1 MELGDRE
8 ESQNVEDDRGRGR
21 TGLMLGGGGIVIVL
35 IALFLGVDPQKILAL
50 LNQQQG
56 PDAGAQVD
64 NGPKDPAEEKI
75 AHFAKVVFGDTE
87 RVWNAQFREMGKVY
101 QEPTLVL
108 YTGQVESACGEASSA
123 VGPFYCSG
131 DSKVYLDLS
140 FFHEMDTKLHA
151 TGEFAR
157 AYVIAHEVG
166 HHVQRLLGYS
176 RRADQLRAS
185 GGRRAASQ
193 VSVRL
198 ELQAD
203 YFAGVWAYH
212 AQQQFKN
219 FLQEGDIESALNA
232 ANQIGDDKLQKQGT
246 GVVRPD
252 SFTHGTS
259 RQRVRWFTQGFKTG
273 DVGQAKM
280 LFDLDYDNL

>member
-8 ESQNVEDDRGRGR
+8 ESQNVEDERGRGR
-21 TGLMLGGGGIVIVL
+21 TGLVLGGGGIVIVL

-56 PDAGAQVD
+56 PGAAQEENV
-64 NGPKDPAEEKI
+64 PVDPAEEPI
-75 AHFAKVVFGDTE
+75 RHFAAVVFGDTE
-87 RVWNAQFREMGKVY
+87 RVWIKQFQEMGKVY
-101 QEPTLVL
+101 QEPKLVL
-108 YTGQVESACGEASSA
+108 YSQQFPSACGEADAA
-123 VGPFYCSG
+123 VGPFYCPG

-140 FFHEMDTKLHA
+140 FFREMDTKLHA
-151 TGEFAR
+151 KGGFAR

-176 RRADQLRAS
+176 RRAEQLRAS
-185 GGRRAASQ
+185 GTRSAASQ
-193 VSVRL
+193 ASVRL

-212 AQQQFKN
+212 AQQDFRH

-232 ANQIGDDKLQKQGT
+232 ANQIGDDKLQKQAT

-273 DVGQAKM
+273 DVGQARL
-280 LFDLDYDNL
+280 LFDLDYDKL